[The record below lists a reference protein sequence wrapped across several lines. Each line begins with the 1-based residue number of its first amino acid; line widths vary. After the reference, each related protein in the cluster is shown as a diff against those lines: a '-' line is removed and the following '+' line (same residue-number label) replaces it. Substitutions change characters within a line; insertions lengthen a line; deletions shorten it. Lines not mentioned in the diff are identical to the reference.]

1 MRLSTTRF
9 GEIVEALTA
18 GCDRLVSLAI
28 TGEDDRA
35 RQRRLIGILLAA
47 PFFLAPSF
55 AFFLSASLGPSMT
68 LALVCATF
76 SVAWLG
82 VLLVSSSAKD
92 KLAGMAGLTAG
103 TIALSV
109 LVAAAGGIASPL
121 AMLILALPF
130 EAYWQRRTAR
140 ALTWGGVAALSV
152 LPIEALIGSTWFPAA
167 QTPTAWHWVIPAAYA
182 ASLLLRIGG
191 AFEAARTEEHEDAPA
206 RLETMVDAVVLR
218 MSMNG
223 DVADVSPQARTMLQ
237 LAPELM
243 LGTGL
248 FERIHISDRVAYLC
262 ALADLRAG
270 AQRRTVEARIRLPRT
285 DDGSD
290 VRADNYRPFAIE
302 LMNADGN
309 GAVALLRENEEV
321 AQLRAAVAQCTQTT
335 EALELAKARFLA
347 AVSHELRTPLNA
359 IIGFSDML
367 LHEMF
372 GGFSD
377 PRQKE
382 YVGLV
387 RDSGHHLLAVVN
399 SILDVSKIEAGA
411 YTTNPEPFRFA
422 EAAEMCHSMMN
433 LLAQAKSISLSTEV
447 SPEVG
452 EIHADKRA
460 VQQIL
465 INLVSNAIKFTP
477 EGGQVSVRAKRIGS
491 RLHFWVEDSG
501 IGIADDDLG
510 RLGKPFAQVHNEY
523 TRQFEGTGL
532 GLALVKGLVALHEGT
547 MSIESA
553 PGEGTTVTISLPTAG
568 PSGDATRQKGA
579 LLPMTAKVKE
589 SSNDAFRKAG

>member
-1 MRLSTTRF
+1 MSTTRF
-9 GEIVEALTA
+9 GEIVEAATA
-18 GCDRLVSLAI
+18 GCDRLVSLSI
-28 TGEDDRA
+28 TKEDDRA
-35 RQRRLIGILLAA
+35 RQRRLVGIFLAA
-47 PFFLAPSF
+47 PFFLAAAF

-68 LALVCATF
+68 LALICATF
-76 SVAWLG
+76 SLAWIG
-82 VLLVSSSAKD
+82 VLLVSSSARD
-92 KLAGMAGLTAG
+92 RIAGIVGLVSG
-103 TIALSV
+103 TIVLSV

-121 AMLILALPF
+121 AVLILALPF
-130 EAYWQRRTAR
+130 EAYWQRRAAG
-140 ALTWGGVAALSV
+140 ALLWGGVAALSV
-152 LPIEALIGSTWFPAA
+152 LPIQTLLGSMFFPISQVPA
-167 QTPTAWHWVIPAAYA
+167 AWHWLVPVAYA
-182 ASLLLRIGG
+182 ATVIIRIVG
-191 AFEAARTEEHEDAPA
+191 ALETARAEEQEDGPV
-206 RLETMVDAVVLR
+206 RLETIVDGVVVR

-223 DVADVSPQARTMLQ
+223 DVTDVSPQARTMLR

-243 LGTGL
+243 LGAGL
-248 FERIHISDRVAYLC
+248 FERIHISDRVGYLC

-270 AQRRTVEARIRLPRT
+270 APRRTVEARMRLPRT
-285 DDGSD
+285 DDARAGQ
-290 VRADNYRPFAIE
+290 ADNYQPFAID
-302 LMNADGN
+302 LMSADGK
-309 GAVALLRENEEV
+309 GIVALLRENEEV
-321 AQLRAAVAQCTQTT
+321 VRLRAAVAACTETT

-372 GGFSD
+372 GGFRD

-411 YTTNPEPFRFA
+411 YATNPEPFRFA
-422 EAAEMCHSMMN
+422 EAVEMCHSMMS
-433 LLAQAKSISLSTEV
+433 LQAQAKSISLTSEV

-460 VQQIL
+460 VQQVL

-477 EGGQVSVRAKRIGS
+477 DGGAVSVSAKRIGS

-501 IGIADDDLG
+501 IGIAEDDLG
-510 RLGKPFAQVHNEY
+510 RLGKPFTQVHNEY

-532 GLALVKGLVALHEGT
+532 GLALVKGLVTLHEGT

-553 PGEGTTVTISLPTAG
+553 PGEGTTVTISLPVAG
-568 PSGDATRQKGA
+568 PSGDAGRQKGA
-579 LLPMTAKVKE
+579 LLSMTANKVKE
-589 SSNDAFRKAG
+589 NSNGALRKAG

>member
-1 MRLSTTRF
+1 MSTTRF
-9 GEIVEALTA
+9 GEIVEAATA
-18 GCDRLVSLAI
+18 GCDRLVSLSI
-28 TGEDDRA
+28 TKEDDRT
-35 RQRRLIGILLAA
+35 RQRRLIGIFLAA
-47 PFFLAPSF
+47 PFFLAAAF
-55 AFFLSASLGPSMT
+55 AFFLSASLAPSMT
-68 LALVCATF
+68 LALICATF
-76 SVAWLG
+76 SLAWIG

-92 KLAGMAGLTAG
+92 SVAGIIGLVAG
-103 TIALSV
+103 TIVLSV

-121 AMLILALPF
+121 AVLILALPF
-130 EAYWQRRTAR
+130 EAYWQRRTAG
-140 ALTWGGVAALSV
+140 ALIWGGAAALSV
-152 LPIEALIGSTWFPAA
+152 LPMQALTGSMFFPVSQVPA
-167 QTPTAWHWVIPAAYA
+167 AWHWLVPVAYA
-182 ASLLLRIGG
+182 ATLVVRIGG
-191 AFEAARTEEHEDAPA
+191 AFETARVEEHEDAV
-206 RLETMVDAVVLR
+206 RLETIVDAVVVR

-223 DVADVSPQARTMLQ
+223 DVTDVSPQARTTLR

-243 LGTGL
+243 LGAGL
-248 FERIHISDRVAYLC
+248 FDRIHISDRVGYLC

-270 AQRRTVEARIRLPRT
+270 AQRRIVEARMRLPRT
-285 DDGSD
+285 DDARAGL
-290 VRADNYRPFAIE
+290 ADNYQPFAID
-302 LMNADGN
+302 LMNAG
-309 GAVALLRENEEV
+309 GKGIVALLRENEEV
-321 AQLRAAVAQCTQTT
+321 VRLRAAVAACTETT

-372 GGFSD
+372 GGFRD

-411 YTTNPEPFRFA
+411 YATNPEPFRFA
-422 EAAEMCHSMMN
+422 EAVEMCHSMMS
-433 LLAQAKSISLSTEV
+433 LQAQAKSISLTSEV

-460 VQQIL
+460 IQQML

-477 EGGQVSVRAKRIGS
+477 DGGAVSVSAKRIGS
-491 RLHFWVEDSG
+491 RLHFCVEDSG
-501 IGIADDDLG
+501 IGIAEDDLG
-510 RLGKPFAQVHNEY
+510 RLGKPFTQVQNEY

-532 GLALVKGLVALHEGT
+532 GLALVKGLVTLHEGM

-553 PGEGTTVTISLPTAG
+553 PGEGTTVTISLPVAG
-568 PSGDATRQKGA
+568 PSGDAGRQKGA
-579 LLPMTAKVKE
+579 LLSMTANKVKE
-589 SSNDAFRKAG
+589 NSNGALRKAG